1 MKLPPLFKPSKKKIV
16 IAIVLGIL
24 AFWGINML
32 LPKKQSNL
40 QFADVKKGDISSIV
54 SSSGTLTG
62 KNVVDL
68 KFKSGGKLAYINV
81 KAGDQVTAGQVIAG
95 LDTQQLSIDLQQAQ
109 NTLREKQ
116 AAAEKAEDEVKD
128 HAKDETFSQKSTRTA
143 AQAARDNAFD
153 SVKEAQRAFRD
164 AIITSPISGTV
175 TQAPFIPGQIVVSS
189 DIVTQVADF
198 STLILETEI
207 DESDIGKISLGQ
219 KSQVTLD
226 AYPDKIFGG
235 EVSEISPQTKTT
247 SSGATVILTK
257 INLEGSAISPVKGL
271 SGQASII
278 LAQAKDVLIIPL
290 EALKE
295 DNTVL
300 IQTNDGL
307 KTQKVT
313 PGITSDTDVEIQEGL
328 LENDKVLLNP
338 PAK

>member
-1 MKLPPLFKPSKKKIV
+1 MKLPSLFKPSKKKIV

-24 AFWGINML
+24 TFWGVNLL
-32 LPKKQSNL
+32 LPKKQPNQ

-81 KAGDQVTAGQVIAG
+81 KVGDKVTSGQVIAG

-128 HAKDETFSQKSTRTA
+128 HRDDETFAQKNTRTA

-153 SVKEAQRAFRD
+153 SVKEAQRAFQD
-164 AIITSPISGTV
+164 VVIVSPISGTV
-175 TQAPFIPGQIVVSS
+175 TQAPFIPGQIIVSS
-189 DIVTQVADF
+189 DIVAQVVDF

-207 DESDIGKISLGQ
+207 DESDIGKISLEQ
-219 KSQVTLD
+219 KAQVTLD
-226 AYPDKIFGG
+226 AYPDKIFDG
-235 EVSEISPQTKTT
+235 EVSEILPQTKTT
-247 SSGATVILTK
+247 SSGATVIIVK
-257 INLEGSAISPVKGL
+257 INLKGSAINPVKGL

-278 LAQAKDVLIIPL
+278 LAQAKNVLIIPL
-290 EALKE
+290 EALRE
-295 DNTVL
+295 DSTVVV
-300 IQTNDGL
+300 QTKDGL

-328 LENDKVLLNP
+328 LENDKVLLDP